1 MLRSAVIRL
10 LFYKSV
16 FYVAQP
22 LFKIGNVKTA
32 FTFKPN
38 AVIGVIAENI
48 HKVGGKAVIYA
59 TGHGFSVAR
68 FLISAEVSPRFAGP
82 SGLPVFC

>member
-10 LFYKSV
+10 LFYKPV

-32 FTFKPN
+32 FAFKPN

-48 HKVGGKAVIYA
+48 YKVGGKAVIY
-59 TGHGFSVAR
+59 TF
-68 FLISAEVSPRFAGP
+68 
-82 SGLPVFC
+82 